1 MCENEVIHYRYIRYW
16 FSIHTISIHTMGIGT
31 YEALAAVG
39 FFLAIFFGIVLLV
52 RLFGA
57 WMLRINEIIHLQ
69 EGILDELRKMNA
81 RL

>member
-1 MCENEVIHYRYIRYW
+1 MCENEVIIGMFDSGFPSYPNQP
-16 FSIHTISIHTMGIGT
+16 IHTMGIGT
-31 YEALAAVG
+31 FEALAAVG

-57 WMLRINEIIHLQ
+57 WMLRINEIIELQ
-69 EGILDELRKMNA
+69 NAILDELRKMNA